1 MPLPCPFQVAGQLVG
16 PDGQLLPADVAAAAA
31 ASAAQG
37 VAMGDVDAAQ
47 MQGGGVED
55 ERSAKRVRLE
65 GDEAGKV

>member
-1 MPLPCPFQVAGQLVG
+1 
-16 PDGQLLPADVAAAAA
+16 
-31 ASAAQG
+31 
-37 VAMGDVDAAQ
+37 MGDVDAAQ